1 MVMEGVSNTTVPSR
15 QSVTGYA
22 GSRLKQARQYL
33 GYSPDDVARQLHL
46 DPSFIL
52 GVESGGRGVDEA
64 TLMKFSELYDRPY
77 DWLSEGLLR
86 RDDWVEDS
94 YTPLPPKLTGND
106 QRELRAFMQVMESR
120 AKNANFACKLENL
133 SIRSDSKDWIEEVH
147 HELGTYE
154 KSIAAGRV
162 EILDAMVE
170 FGVTVLFRPLES
182 VIGTLLKHGRTAG
195 LMLSVSESENSI
207 RLATAMA
214 LSRLIVYTE
223 QHKSDADKLW
233 YPLSLDRQLRD
244 QNDEMYKLAINILL
258 PSFLLAD
265 MRNKQRWSNR
275 DLENPKNIYQ
285 ASLRLGA
292 SYEDTVFAYRNLGV
306 LSHSASENLLNA
318 SLRDIKRELLEG
330 YDELDSIDDTEVWC
344 LSKRDQ
350 GSLIH
355 AKPNDLFVMNLKQSC
370 SAGYMWNFDALEEA
384 GFVLLKDWT
393 EVSHTRVVGRPSRRR
408 LITVPAQSASGDYVI
423 GQLRPWLGISSQTSK
438 MAISYRRQR
447 QLKEGLY
454 LAEPRREADLIR

>member
-1 MVMEGVSNTTVPSR
+1 MIMEPGSNTPVPS
-15 QSVTGYA
+15 QQGATGYA

-33 GYSPDDVARQLHL
+33 GYSPDDVARQLEL
-46 DPSFIL
+46 DQSFIL
-52 GVESGGRGVDEA
+52 GLESGSGGVDEA
-64 TLMKFSELYDRPY
+64 TLRKFSQLYDRPY
-77 DWLSEGLLR
+77 DWLSEGLLPS
-86 RDDWVEDS
+86 DDLDEDS
-94 YTPLPPKLTGND
+94 YTPLPPKLPDND

-120 AKNANFACKLENL
+120 FKNANFTYKLENL
-133 SIRSDSKDWIEEVH
+133 SIRAGSHDWIEEIH

-162 EILDAMVE
+162 EILDAIVK
-170 FGVTVLFRPLES
+170 FGVTVIVRPLES

-195 LMLSVSESENSI
+195 LMLSIFESENSI
-207 RLATAMA
+207 RLATAMVM
-214 LSRLIVYTE
+214 SRLILDTE
-223 QHKSDADKLW
+223 QDKSDVDKLW
-233 YPLSLDRQLRD
+233 YPLSVDRPRSD
-244 QNDEMYKLAINILL
+244 QNEETYKSAINFLL

-265 MRNKQRWSNR
+265 IQNKQRWSNR

-292 SYEDTVFAYRNLGV
+292 SYEYTVFAYRSSAA
-306 LSHSASENLLNA
+306 LSDSASEKLLNA
-318 SLRDIKRELLEG
+318 NLRDIKRELLEG
-330 YDELDSIDDTEVWC
+330 YDEFDSIDDTEVWC

-370 SAGYMWNFDALEEA
+370 SAGYLWNFDALEEA

-408 LITVPAQSASGDYVI
+408 LIAMPAQRASGDYVLE
-423 GQLRPWLGISSQTSK
+423 QSCPWPRISTK
-438 MAISYRRQR
+438 TTKRVISYRRQ
-447 QLKEGLY
+447 QPLKAGLY
-454 LAEPRREADLIR
+454 LAELRQGGDLAR

>member
-1 MVMEGVSNTTVPSR
+1 M
-15 QSVTGYA
+15 
-22 GSRLKQARQYL
+22 
-33 GYSPDDVARQLHL
+33 
-46 DPSFIL
+46 
-52 GVESGGRGVDEA
+52 ESGGRGVDEA
-64 TLMKFSELYDRPY
+64 TLMKFSELYDRPC
-77 DWLSEGLLR
+77 DWLSDGLLR
-86 RDDWVEDS
+86 RDDLDEDS

-133 SIRSDSKDWIEEVH
+133 SIRAGSHDWIEEAH

-170 FGVTVLFRPLES
+170 FGVTVIFRPLES

-195 LMLSVSESENSI
+195 LMLSVLESERLI
-207 RLATAMA
+207 RLAAAMV
-214 LSRLIVYTE
+214 LSRLVLNAE
-223 QHKSDADKLW
+223 QDKSDVEKLW
-233 YPLSLDRQLRD
+233 STISVDRQLRD
-244 QNDEMYKLAINILL
+244 QNEESYKTAISFLL
-258 PSFLLAD
+258 PNFLLAD
-265 MRNKQRWSNR
+265 MQNKQRWSNR
-275 DLENPKNIYQ
+275 DLESPKNIYQ

-292 SYEDTVFAYRNLGV
+292 SYEDTVLAYRILGA
-306 LSHSASENLLNA
+306 LSDSASEKLLNA
-318 SLRDIKRELLEG
+318 NLRDIKRELLEG

-350 GSLIH
+350 GSLIR
-355 AKPNDLFVMNLKQSC
+355 ANPNDLFVMNLKQSC
-370 SAGYMWNFDALEEA
+370 SAGYLWNFDALEEA

-408 LITVPAQSASGDYVI
+408 LIAMPAQSASGDYVI